1 MKPLNTAER
10 RKAFWKFTLLFI
22 LAVMPVC
29 IAIYLYGRVDNVENN
44 FLRTNY
50 VKEGKKQDGKLDRNT
65 YYTDIKFAIANLN
78 TYLIENEPNFINYQ
92 LYGNIMTSIDKI
104 QAKQDRFYVDVVK
117 TNGTALDSLT
127 WDIVRLEIDNLKRLQ
142 NIYEK
147 TSAKMNDQFEKLE
160 IAKEDLKECQGKLN

>member
-1 MKPLNTAER
+1 
-10 RKAFWKFTLLFI
+10 
-22 LAVMPVC
+22 
-29 IAIYLYGRVDNVENN
+29 
-44 FLRTNY
+44 
-50 VKEGKKQDGKLDRNT
+50 
-65 YYTDIKFAIANLN
+65 
-78 TYLIENEPNFINYQ
+78 
-92 LYGNIMTSIDKI
+92 
-104 QAKQDRFYVDVVK
+104 VDVVK